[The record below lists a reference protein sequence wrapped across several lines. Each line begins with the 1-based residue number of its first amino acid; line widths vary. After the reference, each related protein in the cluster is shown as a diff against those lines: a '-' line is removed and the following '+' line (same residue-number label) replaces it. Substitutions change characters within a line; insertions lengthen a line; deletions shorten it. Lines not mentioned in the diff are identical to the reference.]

1 MHNTFRGGEGLI
13 WLPQRGS
20 IHESQGSQG
29 DKLYSV
35 NWPQDQE
42 AAAVIDDPLVL
53 RFSSFEAPL
62 GGVGVAPSPTADNR
76 VLVLYPF
83 LFFFYFLDSTF
94 LQSMRVCHVLLASTE
109 GCFFLPA
116 CFLLILCLSRVC

>member
-1 MHNTFRGGEGLI
+1 MLQVHITLRGGEGLM

-20 IHESQGSQG
+20 IHESQGSLG

-42 AAAVIDDPLVL
+42 AAALKKDPLVS

-62 GGVGVAPSPTADNR
+62 GGVAPSPTADNR
-76 VLVLYPF
+76 VLVFNP
-83 LFFFYFLDSTF
+83 LFFFLWTM
-94 LQSMRVCHVLLASTE
+94 LVTGRNL
-109 GCFFLPA
+109 
-116 CFLLILCLSRVC
+116 

>member
-1 MHNTFRGGEGLI
+1 M

-20 IHESQGSQG
+20 IHESQGSLG

-42 AAAVIDDPLVL
+42 AAALKEDPLVS

-62 GGVGVAPSPTADNR
+62 GGVGVAPSPTSDDR
-76 VLVLYPF
+76 VLVFYPF
-83 LFFFYFLDSTF
+83 FFFFFFFFLDLTIHRKK
-94 LQSMRVCHVLLASTE
+94 SMRVWHMVLASTV

-116 CFLLILCLSRVC
+116 CSCLSCLSLLV

>member
-1 MHNTFRGGEGLI
+1 MAFSSHHACSHHITLQVHIRFRGAEGLM

-20 IHESQGSQG
+20 IHESQGSLG

-42 AAAVIDDPLVL
+42 AAALKEDPLVS

-62 GGVGVAPSPTADNR
+62 GCVAPSPTADNR
-76 VLVLYPF
+76 VLVFYPF
-83 LFFFYFLDSTF
+83 FFF
-94 LQSMRVCHVLLASTE
+94 
-109 GCFFLPA
+109 FFFFFWTMPVTRTKL
-116 CFLLILCLSRVC
+116 